1 MRFKLQVPCHSNF
14 RTTVATLQRF
24 LPLAAVALALI
35 ALSALAACGGGSDG
49 DGGATQTQPATPVP
63 TASGAGNDASPPT
76 QPATPVP
83 TASGAG
89 SDASPPTQ
97 APADSGPAPTTDS
110 GTEELFVLS
119 LDFES
124 LELNLTAGD
133 TVSVTYSAIGASTGG
148 ITTGGKGAEGG
159 AGTATAEVTLTV
171 LNPIEEQILIVEKM
185 SSNTVEFQAEL
196 TGTYQMVFSNPF
208 RLQALIVPVEY
219 TINP

>member
-1 MRFKLQVPCHSNF
+1 MRFKLQVPSHSNF
-14 RTTVATLQRF
+14 RTTAATLQRF
-24 LPLAAVALALI
+24 LPLVAITIVLI
-35 ALSALAACGGGSDG
+35 ALSALTACGGGSDD
-49 DGGATQTQPATPVP
+49 DGGAAQTPVTTAQAP
-63 TASGAGNDASPPT
+63 TASGNGAST
-76 QPATPVP
+76 
-83 TASGAG
+83 
-89 SDASPPTQ
+89 PTQ
-97 APADSGPAPTTDS
+97 APAVSGPAPTTGSDAV
-110 GTEELFVLS
+110 ELFITS

-124 LELNLTAGD
+124 VELSLSAGD

-148 ITTGGKGAEGG
+148 ITTGGKGERGG

-171 LNPIEEQILIVEKM
+171 IDPIGEHILDVEKM

>member
-35 ALSALAACGGGSDG
+35 ALSALAACGGGSD
-49 DGGATQTQPATPVP
+49 
-63 TASGAGNDASPPT
+63 GNDASPPT

>member
-1 MRFKLQVPCHSNF
+1 MRFKLQAPRRANF
-14 RTTVATLQRF
+14 RTTAATLQRF

-35 ALSALAACGGGSDG
+35 ALSALAACGGGSDD
-49 DGGATQTQPATPVP
+49 DGGATQTPAATQATTAP
-63 TASGAGNDASPPT
+63 TTGNGAST
-76 QPATPVP
+76 
-83 TASGAG
+83 
-89 SDASPPTQ
+89 PTQ

-133 TVSVTYSAIGASTGG
+133 TVSATYSAIGASTGG
-148 ITTGGKGAEGG
+148 ITTGGKGERGG

>member
-1 MRFKLQVPCHSNF
+1 MVTAVPLRPSP
-14 RTTVATLQRF
+14 QPQSPP
-24 LPLAAVALALI
+24 PLV
-35 ALSALAACGGGSDG
+35 
-49 DGGATQTQPATPVP
+49 PATTRPL
-63 TASGAGNDASPPT
+63 PPRRL
-76 QPATPVP
+76 QTP
-83 TASGAG
+83 
-89 SDASPPTQ
+89 
-97 APADSGPAPTTDS
+97 GPAPTTDS

-133 TVSVTYSAIGASTGG
+133 IVSATYSAIGASTGG
-148 ITTGGKGAEGG
+148 ITTGGKGERGG

-171 LNPIEEQILIVEKM
+171 IDPIGEHILDVEKM

>member
-1 MRFKLQVPCHSNF
+1 MRFKLQVPSHSNF
-14 RTTVATLQRF
+14 RTTAATLQRF
-24 LPLAAVALALI
+24 LPLVAITIVLI
-35 ALSALAACGGGSDG
+35 ALSALTACGGGSDG

-63 TASGAGNDASPPT
+63 TASGAGNDASTPT
-76 QPATPVP
+76 P
-83 TASGAG
+83 
-89 SDASPPTQ
+89 
-97 APADSGPAPTTDS
+97 APADSGPAPTTGSDAV
-110 GTEELFVLS
+110 ELFITS

-124 LELNLTAGD
+124 VELSLSAGD

-148 ITTGGKGAEGG
+148 ITTGGKGERGG

-171 LNPIEEQILIVEKM
+171 IDPIGEHILDVEKM

>member
-1 MRFKLQVPCHSNF
+1 MRFKLQVPCYSNF
-14 RTTVATLQRF
+14 RTTAATLQRF

-35 ALSALAACGGGSDG
+35 ALSALAACGGGSDD
-49 DGGATQTQPATPVP
+49 DGGATQTPAATQATTAP
-63 TASGAGNDASPPT
+63 TTGNGAST
-76 QPATPVP
+76 
-83 TASGAG
+83 
-89 SDASPPTQ
+89 PTQ

-133 TVSVTYSAIGASTGG
+133 TVSSTYSAIGASTGG
-148 ITTGGKGAEGG
+148 ITTGGKGERGG

>member
-1 MRFKLQVPCHSNF
+1 MRFKLRVPCHSNF
-14 RTTVATLQRF
+14 RTTAATLQRF

-63 TASGAGNDASPPT
+63 TASGAGSE
-76 QPATPVP
+76 
-83 TASGAG
+83 
-89 SDASPPTQ
+89 ASPPTQ